1 MSDLLDR
8 VVAAYAMTDADK
20 AHLAR
25 LLATAYLTAKASAY
39 QRAEATAAHVLR
51 LKHPW
56 RPTARDAAQAQEQ
69 ATEWAQSIAETYET
83 MLTGLVQKE
92 LARQQERESE
102 EVQRGLIGGLINAA
116 ALAKGIAG
124 GVQAFVEWK
133 SEQIENVTTGS
144 GANDGTSQW
153 IDDVLAESKSGTLDV
168 SGDPNGVRVRVIP
181 ESSSNDACKQYAGHD
196 YSLEESESL
205 PTWPMHPN
213 CPHQI
218 EVYVV

>member
-20 AHLAR
+20 AQLAR

-51 LKHPW
+51 LTHPW

-83 MLTGLVQKE
+83 MLRNH
-92 LARQQERESE
+92 LAETYAPLE
-102 EVQRGLIGGLINAA
+102 RGLWSGIGQAIKNVGAW
-116 ALAKGIAG
+116 IADM
-124 GVQAFVEWK
+124 APWK

-144 GANDGTSQW
+144 GANDGTDQW

-196 YSLEESESL
+196 YSLEESESV